1 MGVMISRARE
11 LVLPFGKLTMGT
23 VDKGEHVGQLEAKRV
38 VTGAFSIRGR
48 GGFDQDKHQVWCFVI
63 EDTGHRI

>member
-1 MGVMISRARE
+1 
-11 LVLPFGKLTMGT
+11 MGT
-23 VDKGEHVGQLEAKRV
+23 VDKGEHVEQLEAKRV

-63 EDTGHRI
+63 EDTGHRT